1 MVCIEIERLYCLG
14 PNVPDFA
21 NVEAT
26 EFDKCELL
34 VGFQKVEWG
43 RGESGR
49 SWGKWTFLG
58 QSGRL
63 LSVNRPFTLP
73 RGRPL

>member
-34 VGFQKVEWG
+34 VGFQKVECA
-43 RGESGR
+43 REQISDLNLKTDLISSSGY
-49 SWGKWTFLG
+49 SSLYPGHG
-58 QSGRL
+58 NRL
-63 LSVNRPFTLP
+63 
-73 RGRPL
+73 